1 MDWQTPN
8 SNNPYNNNPYNN
20 NSGGNPYSGRPLYP
34 APPSGDK
41 LATAALVLGILAPL
55 SSVTMTVYPPF
66 IFGSIAILLAL
77 LSRGKAPRIPQR
89 AKIGILCAF
98 GGILL
103 NLAIVSFC
111 IYLFATNPAIRE
123 QVDLLFQQT
132 YGMTMEEFYRSAQT
146 GNPPY
151 VLPED
156 PSAPADTDPEEDNA
170 EQNDTTYVLP
180 EENEIPDYPWLDL

>member
-41 LATAALVLGILAPL
+41 LATAALILGILAPL

-77 LSRGKAPRIPQR
+77 LSRGRAPKIPQR

-103 NLAIVSFC
+103 NLAIVGSC
-111 IYLFATNPAIRE
+111 IYLFITNPAIRE
-123 QVDLLFQQT
+123 QVDTLFQQT

-146 GNPPY
+146 GNPSY
-151 VLPED
+151 ALPE
-156 PSAPADTDPEEDNA
+156 APASSDDTEPEEDDT
-170 EQNDTTYVLP
+170 EQGDTTYVLP
-180 EENEIPDYPWLDL
+180 EEKEVPDYPWLNL

>member
-8 SNNPYNNNPYNN
+8 SNNPYTN
-20 NSGGNPYSGRPLYP
+20 NSGSNPYSGRPLYP

-41 LATAALVLGILAPL
+41 LATAALVLGILAPI

-77 LSRGKAPRIPQR
+77 LSRGKAKRIPQR
-89 AKIGILCAF
+89 AKVGILCAL

-103 NLAIVSFC
+103 NLAIVGSC
-111 IYLFATNPAIRE
+111 IYLFITNPAIRE
-123 QVDLLFQQT
+123 QVDELFKQT
-132 YGMTMEEFYRSAQT
+132 YGLTMEEFYRSAQT
-146 GNPPY
+146 GNPSY
-151 VLPED
+151 TLPED
-156 PSAPADTDPEEDNA
+156 PAAPNDTDPEADDT

-180 EENEIPDYPWLDL
+180 EENEVPNYPWLDL